1 MKRSLLFALWFVA
14 LGFGSSAAQGVVVD
28 QGRFVVRVAER
39 EVGEEEFVIRRAGL
53 GSGDAIFASGVVTRS
68 VGTGTQEVRPLLR
81 ATPLEGTA
89 ESYQVSVSG
98 HEPAEIRLVRSGRRY
113 VATIRTSAGDEDR
126 EFQAL
131 PATYVLELDVAHHY
145 YFLRSLREGRQ
156 GHVLVPRTREQL
168 NIAASP
174 AVTEDLRL
182 GPNVVSARRVAFTME
197 DGDTRVVW
205 FDRQGRVLRVEIP
218 ARRYVAERLD
228 LVG

>member
-1 MKRSLLFALWFVA
+1 MA

-53 GSGDAIFASGVVTRS
+53 GSGDAIFASGVVTRR
-68 VGTGTQEVRPLLR
+68 VGTATQEVRPLLR

-89 ESYQVSVSG
+89 ESYQVTVSG

-126 EFQAL
+126 EFQAR
-131 PATYVLELDVAHHY
+131 PDTYVLELDVAHHY
-145 YFLRSLREGRQ
+145 YFLRSLREGRE
-156 GHVLVPRTREQL
+156 GHVLVPRTRAQL
-168 NIAASP
+168 TIAAGA

-182 GPNVVSARRVAFTME
+182 GLNVVSARKVVFTAD

-218 ARRYVAERLD
+218 AQRYVAERLD